1 MGDLAVHL
9 DLAVRAALA
18 GGVAAMPWYG
28 RVSAED
34 KADLSP
40 VTAADRAANDAIL
53 QVLAREAPDDA
64 VLSEESRDRPE
75 RLERRRVWI
84 VDPLDGTRE
93 FLAQNGEFSVMVG
106 LAEGG
111 RAVAG
116 AVYAPA
122 LDLLMY
128 AAEGE
133 GAWIGEGAARR
144 PLRVGAPAE
153 PPRMVGSRSHAEP
166 ATERLR
172 EALGARV
179 RVSGSVG
186 LKCGL
191 IARGECDLYVHPVP
205 YLKEWDTCAPEVVLR
220 EAGGLV
226 TDCLGAP
233 LAYNKAATAQ
243 PAGIVACVPELHA
256 RVLEETAPLFGG
268 VAAAT

>member
-1 MGDLAVHL
+1 MEV
-9 DLAVRAALA
+9 AVRAALA
-18 GGVAAMPWYG
+18 GGAAAMPWYG
-28 RVSAED
+28 RVSARD
-34 KADLSP
+34 KADRSP
-40 VTAADRAANDAIL
+40 VTAADHAANDAIL
-53 QVLAREAPDDA
+53 ALLARECPGEA
-64 VLSEESRDRPE
+64 VLSEETRDDAE
-75 RLERRRVWI
+75 RLERRHVWI

-93 FLAQNGEFSVMVG
+93 FLAGNGEFAVMVG
-106 LAEGG
+106 LAVDG

-122 LDLLMY
+122 LGLLMY

-133 GAWIGEGAARR
+133 GAWIGEGDARR
-144 PLRVGAPAE
+144 PLGVGPPAS

-172 EALGARV
+172 EALGATV

-191 IARGECDLYVHPVP
+191 IARGACDVYVHPVAF
-205 YLKEWDTCAPEVVLR
+205 LKEWDTCAPEVVLR
-220 EAGGLV
+220 EAGGAV

-233 LAYNKAATAQ
+233 LAYNKADTAQ
-243 PAGIVACVPELHA
+243 PAGIVACVPGLHA
-256 RVLEETAPLFGG
+256 RVLEEVAPWFGG